1 MVMVAGLMM
10 TVMTTL
16 IGTEVMLIMMMI
28 INMMTS
34 KVVAFAAMIV
44 MMMVIISDVMLIL
57 CTQQAS
63 RPMLWREVARWY
75 SCTTATPQRHDVLD
89 QAMMSYL
96 FIFGVCVCVFFWMAM
111 VTMVACS
118 PLRTK

>member
-75 SCTTATPQRHDVLD
+75 SCTTATPQRHDVRD

-96 FIFGVCVCVFFWMAM
+96 FIFGVCVCVFFGW
-111 VTMVACS
+111 
-118 PLRTK
+118 RW